1 MTEKRFS
8 GHKIKISVHN
18 IVTMAA
24 DTVGDLDLTQ
34 LSIQKEHRIA
44 TDEDASI
51 SNSLVSDE
59 NTTGE
64 KKGRNPDRKR
74 HGARNQ
80 HKMKDFVKWLLATFP
95 DTVATSR
102 STRSSESDDTTTTM
116 APTHILDVAG
126 GKGELAA
133 RLCMCHLTSVVMVDP
148 RPADVAH
155 CYESLVLPKIPKKW
169 QQRLEERRASNPQFV
184 EEMVQERFRQ
194 LVMPMD
200 DHTLATSTELQEAV
214 RDARLLVGM
223 HADGATEAIID
234 AALLYKK
241 PFVVVPCCVFPNLF
255 QERRVSTDEGNT
267 VPVRSH
273 EQFCRY
279 LQEKDAR
286 FQRCILPFEGRNI
299 AIWWDGQS

>member
-1 MTEKRFS
+1 
-8 GHKIKISVHN
+8 
-18 IVTMAA
+18 MAA
-24 DTVGDLDLTQ
+24 AED
-34 LSIQKEHRIA
+34 
-44 TDEDASI
+44 DASV
-51 SNSLVSDE
+51 SNSLVSDDPAP
-59 NTTGE
+59 

-80 HKMKDFVKWLLATFP
+80 HKMKYFVRWLLDTFP
-95 DTVATSR
+95 DVATSE
-102 STRSSESDDTTTTM
+102 STGSSDNDETTTTTTT
-116 APTHILDVAG
+116 THILDVAG

-133 RLCMCHLTSVVMVDP
+133 RLCMCHSLSVVMVDP
-148 RPADVAH
+148 RPANVAH
-155 CYESLVLPKIPKKW
+155 CFESLVLPKIPKKW
-169 QQRLEERRASNPQFV
+169 QQRLEERSASNPNV
-184 EEMVQERFRQ
+184 VVDTVQERFRQ

-200 DHTLATSTELQEAV
+200 DHTVATSTDLQQAV

-255 QERRVSTDEGNT
+255 QERRVSDDEGNL
-267 VPVRSH
+267 VPVRTH

-286 FQRCILPFEGRNI
+286 FQMEILPFEGRNI

>member
-1 MTEKRFS
+1 
-8 GHKIKISVHN
+8 
-18 IVTMAA
+18 MAA
-24 DTVGDLDLTQ
+24 DTVGDLDLSQ
-34 LSIQKEHRIA
+34 LSIQRENIKDTEEH
-44 TDEDASI
+44 DSV
-51 SNSLVSDE
+51 SNSFVSDE
-59 NTTGE
+59 NTSR
-64 KKGRNPDRKR
+64 KGRNPDRKR

-102 STRSSESDDTTTTM
+102 SSRSSENDDASAIGKT
-116 APTHILDVAG
+116 PTHILDVAG

-155 CYESLVLPKIPKKW
+155 CYEALVLPKIPKKW
-169 QQRLEERRASNPQFV
+169 QQRLEARRASNPHFV
-184 EEMVQERFRQ
+184 DEMVHERFRQ

-200 DHTLATSTELQEAV
+200 DHTLTTSTELQEAIQN
-214 RDARLLVGM
+214 ARLLVGM

-234 AALLYKK
+234 AALLYNK

-255 QERRVSTDEGNT
+255 QERRVSNGEGDT

-286 FQRCILPFEGRNI
+286 FQRCVLPFDGRNI
-299 AIWWDGQS
+299 AIWWDGKS

>member
-1 MTEKRFS
+1 
-8 GHKIKISVHN
+8 
-18 IVTMAA
+18 MAA
-24 DTVGDLDLTQ
+24 DTVPDLDLTQ
-34 LSIQKEHRIA
+34 LSIQRELIQV
-44 TDEDASI
+44 EDGISV
-51 SNSLVSDE
+51 SNSLVLDE
-59 NTTGE
+59 NTA

-102 STRSSESDDTTTTM
+102 SSRSENDETTTT
-116 APTHILDVAG
+116 ATTPTHILDVAG

-155 CYESLVLPKIPKKW
+155 CYEALVLPKIPKKW
-169 QQRLEERRASNPQFV
+169 QQRLEARRASNPHFV

-200 DHTLATSTELQEAV
+200 DHTLATSIELQEAV

-223 HADGATEAIID
+223 HADGATEAIIH

-255 QERRVSTDEGNT
+255 QERRVSNDEGNT

-279 LQEKDAR
+279 LQEKDER

-299 AIWWDGQS
+299 AIWWDGKS

>member
-1 MTEKRFS
+1 
-8 GHKIKISVHN
+8 
-18 IVTMAA
+18 MAA

-34 LSIQKEHRIA
+34 LSIQKEHRIP